1 MPESKLEKYDVKYNE
16 FSKSRQKSL
25 LNSINIANEISRGID
40 GVLKDINKKTSNFGM
55 LFQNASKKNLNK
67 ILSKE
72 NNNNNI
78 GNSNDS
84 NKSFDNIKNEAR
96 KNKDIFS
103 REETNISEI
112 MLNKSLPS
120 LAVINK
126 NFNSDSNNTKNADK
140 QNNLGAFTNPILLET
155 FSEEFTKSSN
165 IITNSLE
172 MRASAVN
179 TRNKINSN
187 SNNLNVLK
195 INGKIIFLISSFFK
209 NRK

>member
-16 FSKSRQKSL
+16 YSKSRQKSL
-25 LNSINIANEISRGID
+25 LNSINIANEISRAID

-72 NNNNNI
+72 NNNI
-78 GNSNDS
+78 VNSNDS

-112 MLNKSLPS
+112 MLNKSIPS

-126 NFNSDSNNTKNADK
+126 NINSDSTNTKNADM